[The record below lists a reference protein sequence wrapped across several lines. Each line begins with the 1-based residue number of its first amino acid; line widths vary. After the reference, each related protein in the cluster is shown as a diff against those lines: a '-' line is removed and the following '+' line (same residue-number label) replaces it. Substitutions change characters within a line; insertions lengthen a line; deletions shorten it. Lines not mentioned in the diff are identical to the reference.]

1 MSIVHE
7 TVELSGHIID
17 SWTLPRTWDLIM
29 DRGGNFEVEAIR
41 VGSHKT
47 EPSYARLK
55 VIAPDDEILERIIS
69 ELQQLGA
76 VLTNAEDAQ
85 TAKVEKNGVLPSNF
99 YSTTNLPTQVRL
111 RGQWVDVANIEMDV
125 VIVVDRGVGTD
136 QGQDKGAVDA
146 GQVQGTGQVQGAGQ
160 VKGTDMVSGAGKA
173 KDTVLT
179 VPVRAYCKPMHD
191 VRVGEEIVV
200 GHNGIRVQPYTR
212 NREHEA
218 FAFMQSDVSPERTKV
233 LEIHEIARQM
243 KETRARNGKILF
255 VLGPAVIHTGAGRYI
270 AELLRRGYIQVIF
283 GGNAIITHD
292 IESALY
298 KTSLGVN
305 LQTGEQV
312 EGGHRNHL
320 RAINAIRAA
329 GSIEKAIE
337 IGLLREGIAYEAA
350 KQNIPLVLAGSIRDD
365 GPMPGVVS
373 DMIEAQRRMR
383 EEVQNGVEMAIMVS
397 SMLHAIA
404 TGNLL
409 PARVR
414 TVVVDINPAVVTKL
428 ADRGSFQAAGLVTD
442 AELFLRELV
451 EALSLKQT
459 LP

>member
-1 MSIVHE
+1 
-7 TVELSGHIID
+7 
-17 SWTLPRTWDLIM
+17 M
-29 DRGGNFEVEAIR
+29 DRGGNFEVEEIR

-85 TAKVEKNGVLPSNF
+85 TAKVEKDGVLPSNF
-99 YSTTNLPTQVRL
+99 YSTTNLPTQIRL

-125 VIVVDRGVGTD
+125 VIVLERNVGID
-136 QGQDKGAVDA
+136 QA
-146 GQVQGTGQVQGAGQ
+146 QGTGQVQ
-160 VKGTDMVSGAGKA
+160 VSGQAQG
-173 KDTVLT
+173 TVPT
-179 VPVRAYCKPMHD
+179 APVRAYCKPMHD
-191 VRVGEEIVV
+191 VRVGDEIVV

-212 NREHEA
+212 DREHEA

-243 KETRARNGKILF
+243 KGTRARNGKILF
-255 VLGPAVIHTGAGRYI
+255 VLGPAVIHTGAGRYV
-270 AELLRRGYIQVIF
+270 AELLRRGYVQVIF

-292 IESALY
+292 VESALY

-350 KQNIPLVLAGSIRDD
+350 MQNVPMVLAGSIRDD
-365 GPMPGVVS
+365 GPMPGVIS
-373 DMIEAQRRMR
+373 DMIEAQCRMR

-451 EALSLKQT
+451 EALSS
-459 LP
+459 